1 MNFDQAIHAHVKWKP
16 TSFILIVCSTLVLAV
31 QARAKTILPDAC
43 GDDSVKFNVKT
54 EKNQPPPVPP
64 PAGKAQIVFIN
75 DAKGWSARYGMDG
88 AWVGANDG
96 NSYFAVTVD
105 PGERHLCVDYH
116 VSAAYLGTLKQK
128 NMLVASITA
137 EEGKVYYFQSAV
149 GATGGGGGYVAPT
162 MGANGQMSGGGFV
175 SGGGGLP
182 VFGFGRLDDDTG
194 KYRVKA
200 WKLATW
206 KSK

>member
-1 MNFDQAIHAHVKWKP
+1 MKP
-16 TSFILIVCSTLVLAV
+16 TYALLILGSTLVLAV

-54 EKNQPPPVPP
+54 EKNQPAPAPP
-64 PAGKAQIVFIN
+64 PAGKAQIVIIN
-75 DAKGWSARYGMDG
+75 NAGFARYGIDG

-96 NSYFAVTVD
+96 NSYFAVTID
-105 PGERHLCVDYH
+105 PGERHLCVKYNI
-116 VSAAYLGTLKQK
+116 SAMYPGRVKQETA
-128 NMLVASITA
+128 MVASVTA
-137 EEGKVYYFQSAV
+137 EAGKVYYFQSSQ
-149 GATGGGGGYVAPT
+149 GASGGGGGGGYVAPT
-162 MGANGQMSGGGFV
+162 MGANGLSGGGMV
-175 SGGGGLP
+175 HGGGGGMP

>member
-1 MNFDQAIHAHVKWKP
+1 MKP
-16 TSFILIVCSTLVLAV
+16 TSVILILFSTFVLAA

-54 EKNQPPPVPP
+54 EKNQLPPTPP
-64 PAGKAQIVFIN
+64 PAGKAQIVFVS

-105 PGERHLCVDYH
+105 PGQRHLCVDYH
-116 VSAAYLGTLKQK
+116 VSAAYLGTLKQT
-128 NMLVASITA
+128 NMLVASIA
-137 EEGKVYYFQSAV
+137 VEEGKVYYFDSTVGAV
-149 GATGGGGGYVAPT
+149 GGGGGGYVAPT
-162 MGANGQMSGGGFV
+162 MAANGQFSGGGFV
-175 SGGGGLP
+175 NGGHGGLP
-182 VFGFGRLDDDTG
+182 VFGFGRIDDDTG

>member
-1 MNFDQAIHAHVKWKP
+1 MMGMKP
-16 TSFILIVCSTLVLAV
+16 TSVLLFLCSALVFAV
-31 QARAKTILPDAC
+31 QAQAKTILPDAC

-54 EKNQPPPVPP
+54 EKDQSPPAPP

-88 AWVGANDG
+88 AWVGANEG

-116 VSAAYLGTLKQK
+116 VSAAYLGTLKQQ
-128 NMLVASITA
+128 NMLVASVTTEA
-137 EEGKVYYFQSAV
+137 GKVYYFQSVV
-149 GATGGGGGYVAPT
+149 GVTGGSGGGIVPPT
-162 MGANGQMSGGGFV
+162 MAANGQFSGGGFV
-175 SGGGGLP
+175 QGNGGGMP
-182 VFGFGRLDDDTG
+182 VFSFGRLDDDTG